1 MLSNYT
7 KQLTR
12 RFLKPHNAEHHY
24 PYIIITGVKCLKRL
38 LRKGSQVTLSNLFSF
53 QKTTNGENMSKTSKR
68 AKNPQ
73 NFILRDIKPLT
84 ENQSIAFDQWD
95 AGKHLMLHGIAG
107 TGKTF
112 IGLFLA
118 LEEVMEQKQYNQ
130 VVIVRSVVPSRDIG
144 FLPGSAKEKAKVY
157 EEPYVEICADLFGR
171 GDAYDVLK
179 NKMLVDFVTTS
190 HLRGMT
196 FRNSIVV
203 VDEWQNMSF
212 QELDTIITRMGSDCK
227 LIFAGDIRQTDL
239 QKDKEKSGLLTF
251 KEIVGRIGS
260 FAFIEFGV
268 DDIVRSELVKQ
279 YIIAKLE
286 YGIV

>member
-1 MLSNYT
+1 
-7 KQLTR
+7 
-12 RFLKPHNAEHHY
+12 
-24 PYIIITGVKCLKRL
+24 
-38 LRKGSQVTLSNLFSF
+38 
-53 QKTTNGENMSKTSKR
+53 MSKSSKR

-73 NFILRDIKPLT
+73 HFQLRNIKALT
-84 ENQSIAFDQWD
+84 ENQEIAFKQFDL
-95 AGKHLMLHGIAG
+95 GKHLMLHGVAG

-118 LEEVMEQKQYNQ
+118 LEEVMKQKDYNQ

-157 EEPYVEICADLFGR
+157 EEPYYEICADLFGR

-179 NKMLVDFVTTS
+179 NKAMVDFVTTS

-196 FRNSIVV
+196 FRNSIIV

-212 QELDTIITRMGSDCK
+212 QELDTIITRIGNDCR
-227 LIFAGDIRQTDL
+227 LIFCGDVRQTDL

-251 KEIVGRIGS
+251 KEIVGIIDT

-279 YIIAKLE
+279 YIIAKLKR
-286 YGIV
+286 GIV